1 MWDCWALSRGW
12 LIVWGWKICSFRQK
26 PKKKRSMQWCRVVQA
41 VGLGE
46 KSYLKVSFIYTVYT
60 IQYTVYLKWEA
71 QFWSGVVE
79 ADLEAHWL
87 GEAVHFGA
95 AQQDLGQ
102 IWPSHRVQQPALSL
116 KITFWKTLLCSRVVR
131 FSQRKA
137 FPL

>member
-1 MWDCWALSRGW
+1 MCGIAEPYLEVDW
-12 LIVWGWKICSFRQK
+12 LYEDERSVASDKSL
-26 PKKKRSMQWCRVVQA
+26 KKKRSMQWCRVVQA

-46 KSYLKVSFIYTVYT
+46 KSYLKVSSIYTVYT

-95 AQQDLGQ
+95 AQ
-102 IWPSHRVQQPALSL
+102 
-116 KITFWKTLLCSRVVR
+116 
-131 FSQRKA
+131 
-137 FPL
+137 